1 MSAASRGPDDAPA
14 GAAAPRTATA
24 AGSATSQP
32 SPPRAPRR
40 AHEVVSPYG
49 TRIDPWYWL
58 RDDAREDP
66 EVLAHL
72 RAENAWRDH
81 ALAHLAG
88 FEKALFEEIVGRIR
102 QDDASVPVRHNGWWY
117 YARYEA
123 GREYP
128 LYARKRATP
137 GESPSPPS
145 HEAIAAPEQIMI
157 DANLRA
163 QGHDFYQVASMEV
176 SPDNR
181 LLAFTEDT
189 VGRRE
194 YTLRILEL
202 DSGVLQSDEIADI
215 ESDLAW
221 VDDNRSLLYIEK
233 DPQTLLGK
241 RVRRHVLGT
250 PPQDDALV
258 YEQEDEA
265 FYLGVER
272 SKSDRHIYIISQSTV
287 SSEYLWAE
295 AADPELRFRVAL
307 PRERDHEY
315 QLEHLGER
323 FVIRTNWQATNF
335 RIMEAPIASIGDR
348 STWRDV
354 VAHRNDAFVS
364 GFEVFERFLAVSER
378 SGALRKLRVRAWDGS
393 VDRLIDADESAYTM
407 ALGASDETD
416 TDLLR
421 FIYSSMT
428 TPATTSDYD
437 MRSGERVLLK
447 REPVLGGFDPARYRT
462 ELLWA
467 PARDGA
473 RVPVSVLRHR
483 DTPRDGSAPLY
494 QYGYGAYGASQD
506 PSFRSTV
513 LSLVDRGF
521 VYAIAHVRGGQELG
535 RAWYDDGRL
544 LNKQHTFDDFVDVT
558 RFLVRERWAAPGRV
572 FAMGGS
578 AGGLLIGA
586 VANQAPRDYRALVA
600 HVPFVDIVTTML
612 DESIPLTTNEY
623 DEWGNPADSREA
635 YARMLAYSPYDN
647 VVAQDYPA
655 MLVTTGLWDSQ
666 VQYWEPVKW
675 VARLRETRTNDRPLL
690 MRINLEAGHGGKS
703 GRFERYREIAEEY
716 AFVLDQAGLGP

>member
-1 MSAASRGPDDAPA
+1 MSAPPAATDPA
-14 GAAAPRTATA
+14 GEPPTPPEATRPA
-24 AGSATSQP
+24 
-32 SPPRAPRR
+32 PPRAPRR
-40 AHEVVSPYG
+40 PHQVVSPYG
-49 TRIDPWYWL
+49 TREDPWYWL
-58 RDDAREDP
+58 RDDEREDP
-66 EVLAHL
+66 AVLAHL
-72 RAENAWRDH
+72 RAENAWREH
-81 ALAHLAG
+81 ALGHLAG
-88 FEKALFEEIVGRIR
+88 FEQRLYEEIVARIK

-128 LYARKRATP
+128 VYARKRATAADP
-137 GESPSPPS
+137 ASPAT
-145 HEAIAAPEQIMI
+145 HAQLATPEQLMI
-157 DANLRA
+157 DANQRA
-163 QGHDFYQVASMEV
+163 AGHDFYQVASMEV

-194 YTLRILEL
+194 YTLRFLDLET
-202 DSGVLQSDEIADI
+202 GVTLPDAIEDV

-221 VDDNRSLLYIEK
+221 ADDNRSLLYIEK
-233 DPQTLLGK
+233 DEQTLLGK
-241 RVRRHVLGT
+241 RVRRHWLGA
-250 PPQDDALV
+250 PPGDDALV

-272 SKSDRHIYIISQSTV
+272 SKSDRHVYIVSQSTV

-295 AADPELRFRVAL
+295 AADPALRFQVAL

-315 QLEHLGER
+315 QIEHLGDR
-323 FVIRTNWQATNF
+323 FIIRTNWQATNF
-335 RIMEAPIASIGDR
+335 RIMEAPVATIGDR
-348 STWRDV
+348 GTWRDV
-354 VAHRNDAFVS
+354 IPHRPDAFVS
-364 GFEVFERFLAVSER
+364 GFEVFDRFLAVSER

-428 TPATTSDYD
+428 TPGTTYDYD
-437 MRSGERVLLK
+437 MRSGARTLLK
-447 REPVLGGFDPARYRT
+447 REPVLGDFDPARYRT

-473 RVPVSVLRHR
+473 RIPVSVFWHR

-506 PSFRSTV
+506 PTFRSTV

-535 RAWYDDGRL
+535 RPWYDAGRL
-544 LNKQHTFDDFVDVT
+544 AHKQHSFDDFVDVT
-558 RFLVRERWAAPGRV
+558 RHLVRERWAAPDRV

-586 VANQAPRDYRALVA
+586 IANQAPRDYRALVA

-623 DEWGNPADSREA
+623 DEWGNPGASSAD
-635 YARMLAYSPYDN
+635 YACMLAYSPYDN
-647 VVAQDYPA
+647 VAAQAYPA

-675 VARLRETRTNDRPLL
+675 VAKLREMKTDARPLV

-716 AFVLDQAGLGP
+716 AFVLDQAGLAPPATA

>member
-1 MSAASRGPDDAPA
+1 MSRSPRPPAAPA
-14 GAAAPRTATA
+14 GRPAAAPQA
-24 AGSATSQP
+24 AQRP
-32 SPPRAPRR
+32 HP
-40 AHEVVSPYG
+40 VVSPHG

-58 RDDAREDP
+58 RDDDREDP
-66 EVLAHL
+66 EILAHL
-72 RAENAWRDH
+72 RAENAWREQ

-88 FEKALFEEIVGRIR
+88 LETTLYDEIVGRIK

-117 YARYEA
+117 YTRYET

-128 LYARKRATP
+128 IYARKRATP
-137 GESPSPPS
+137 GESLSPAT
-145 HEAIAAPEQIMI
+145 HAAIAAPEQLLI

-163 QGHDFYQVASMEV
+163 QGKDFYEVASLEV

-181 LLAFTEDT
+181 LLAFTEDH

-202 DSGVLQSDEIADI
+202 DTGLLRADTI
-215 ESDLAW
+215 HNVEPDLAW
-221 VDDNRSLLYIEK
+221 SDDNRSLLYIEK

-241 RVRRHVLGT
+241 RVRRHVLDT
-250 PPQDDALV
+250 PPGDDLLV

-272 SKSDRHIYIISQSTV
+272 SKSDRHIYIVSQSTV
-287 SSEYLWAE
+287 SSEYLWAD
-295 AADPELRFRVAL
+295 AADPALQFRMAL

-323 FVIRTNWQATNF
+323 FVIRTNWQASNF

-354 VAHRNDAFVS
+354 IPHRADAFIA
-364 GFEVFERFLAVSER
+364 GFDVFDRFLAVSER
-378 SGALRKLRVRAWDGS
+378 SGALRKLRIHAWDGS
-393 VDRLIDADESAYTM
+393 LDRLIDTDESAYTM
-407 ALGASDETD
+407 ALGASEETD

-421 FIYSSMT
+421 FVYSSLT
-428 TPATTSDYD
+428 TPATTWDYD
-437 MRSGERVLLK
+437 MRSGQRTLLK
-447 REPVLGGFDPARYRT
+447 REPVLGDFDSARYRT

-473 RVPVSVLRHR
+473 RIPVSLLWHR
-483 DTPRDGSAPLY
+483 DTPQDGSAPLY

-506 PSFRSTV
+506 PVFRSSL

-535 RAWYDDGRL
+535 RAWYDAGRL
-544 LNKQHTFDDFVDVT
+544 LHKQHSFDDFVDVT
-558 RFLVRERWAAPGRV
+558 RFLVRERRVAADRV

-578 AGGLLIGA
+578 AGGLLIGTI
-586 VANQAPRDYRALVA
+586 ANQAPHDYRALIA

-623 DEWGNPADSREA
+623 DEWGNPATSRAA
-635 YARMLAYSPYDN
+635 YDGMLAYSPYDN

-675 VARLRETRTNDRPLL
+675 VAKLRATRTNSAALL

-703 GRFERYREIAEEY
+703 GRFERYREVAEEF
-716 AFVLDQAGLGP
+716 AFVLDQAGLVPATSQVGDKPPM